1 MSLPW
6 ALALLLGGCAAAAA
20 LPADAVVLPGSAV
33 ATIFQQC
40 SRGAPAPGEAS
51 WQPGEDEIAALEAA
65 LPAALAARPEG
76 RELADAPNGWLRQYV
91 GIVRGGRRFVYGN
104 FFPRSV
110 THYGDAGRWRRE
122 PVMVCDGGPAFFG
135 IEYDVENGTFTQLGF
150 NGLA

>member
-1 MSLPW
+1 M
-6 ALALLLGGCAAAAA
+6 LAERAR
-20 LPADAVVLPGSAV
+20 
-33 ATIFQQC
+33 
-40 SRGAPAPGEAS
+40 SRRRN
-51 WQPGEDEIAALEAA
+51 
-65 LPAALAARPEG
+65 LAAGRGRCRRARGGAAGGAGGAARG

-110 THYGDAGRWRRE
+110 TRYGDAGRWRRE

-135 IEYDVENGTFTQLGF
+135 IEYDVESGTFTQLGF